1 MASKIQVKRGNKAD
15 LPILSDGEYGF
26 CQDTSEIFI
35 GNGGTNTK
43 IYPTTSL
50 DASSVTVEDIESIFE
65 SVNVEGALSE
75 LGESILDI
83 LNGVTTVGKASD
95 ANTVRGFTVAKNVP
109 SNAIFTDTV
118 YTHPSSHLP
127 SIISQD
133 ANNRFV
139 TDTEKTAWN
148 GKSNFSGSYNDLT
161 NKPTIPDTSTLMP
174 KSGGVLEN
182 YREKLSTV
190 SGTSTT
196 INLSLGNVFTHT
208 LSGNTTYT
216 ISNAVSGQAHSFT
229 LMITQTATVRTLTFP
244 ASVKWQGGEVPDLTT
259 ASKTYVLTFMTING
273 GTNWLGM
280 FGGEF

>member
-35 GNGGTNTK
+35 GNGGTNIK

-95 ANTVRGFTVAKNVP
+95 ANTVGGFTVAKNVP

-118 YTHPSSHLP
+118 YTHPSSHSP

-139 TDTEKTAWN
+139 TDTEKW
-148 GKSNFSGSYNDLT
+148 
-161 NKPTIPDTSTLMP
+161 
-174 KSGGVLEN
+174 
-182 YREKLSTV
+182 
-190 SGTSTT
+190 
-196 INLSLGNVFTHT
+196 
-208 LSGNTTYT
+208 
-216 ISNAVSGQAHSFT
+216 
-229 LMITQTATVRTLTFP
+229 
-244 ASVKWQGGEVPDLTT
+244 
-259 ASKTYVLTFMTING
+259 
-273 GTNWLGM
+273 
-280 FGGEF
+280 